1 MVKKIIVFFLLIS
14 STIFSQEIINKNG
27 FPILPQK
34 GDWSIGTDAGSMIS
48 YVGNIFSGDYNPV
61 DISFHQGTFI
71 YVKRMIEDN
80 VANRYKMGAFFNSI
94 SEELEFGIGYG
105 YEKRKGKTRLQGFYG
120 YEGFVGMNYIDEDEE
135 KDFITSISTSIFI
148 GCEYFIAS
156 KVAIGAEYTYGP
168 ILSVSDQ
175 INFLLEGGTGTIRMN
190 FYF

>member
-1 MVKKIIVFFLLIS
+1 MVKKTIVFLLLIS

-80 VANRYKMGAFFNSI
+80 VANRYKMGAFFNS
-94 SEELEFGIGYG
+94 
-105 YEKRKGKTRLQGFYG
+105 
-120 YEGFVGMNYIDEDEE
+120 
-135 KDFITSISTSIFI
+135 TS
-148 GCEYFIAS
+148 C
-156 KVAIGAEYTYGP
+156 
-168 ILSVSDQ
+168 
-175 INFLLEGGTGTIRMN
+175 
-190 FYF
+190 